1 MKLED
6 QFFHSF
12 FYPFIVGVILSAT
25 MVIISSIVF
34 TCNYIDKGTRIN
46 IIELEKN
53 YSKVNLNSINII
65 ITTYLLKIQS
75 GLNELINNYQNLAN
89 QIILPENNVT
99 IDIENINDTFF
110 KAAYD
115 LYVNKTFSEEIK
127 NISELMALWFL
138 DKKTNL
144 NDTKNNIE
152 LRRQLKCFSTMMSNI
167 YSTFTSINSTS
178 SNFYFIFD
186 KTELFV
192 AFPLDYFFSINL
204 LMMLWIL
211 DHIILYGVQIM
222 KVMFIPHIN
231 LNVEDI
237 IIIFKNQKLIYLIII
252 MIKILIKQYLLQ
264 IYIINQEQM
273 MWYLLYV

>member
-1 MKLED
+1 M
-6 QFFHSF
+6 
-12 FYPFIVGVILSAT
+12 GGT
-25 MVIISSIVF
+25 
-34 TCNYIDKGTRIN
+34 IDIQSQINKGTRIN

-53 YSKVNLNSINII
+53 YSKINLNSINII

-115 LYVNKTFSEEIK
+115 LYVNKTFSDEIY

-167 YSTFTSINSTS
+167 YSTFTSINSNS

-186 KTELFV
+186 KIELFV

-211 DHIILYGVQIM
+211 DHIILYGIQIM
-222 KVMFIPHIN
+222 KVIFIAYIN
-231 LNVEDI
+231 LNVKDI